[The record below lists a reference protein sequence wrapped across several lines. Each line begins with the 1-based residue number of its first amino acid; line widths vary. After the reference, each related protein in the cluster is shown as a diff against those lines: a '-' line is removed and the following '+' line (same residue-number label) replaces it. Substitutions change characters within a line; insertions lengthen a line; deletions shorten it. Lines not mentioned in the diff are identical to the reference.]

1 MRKRLHTVGRNR
13 ADGAADSVDSRASE
27 PAETCGIERATLT
40 VLTRPDLFSSGR
52 FYRRTTMNSATQ
64 TLPSDI
70 RENDLDTLNLILRGE
85 ISALETY
92 ESAME
97 KFTDEPTLAELSRI
111 HGEHQDSVTMLRD
124 SVVELGSE
132 PSSGSGWWGT
142 FTTSLVGGSKL
153 LGPQTVLS
161 TLKQGED
168 HGTGEY
174 QRAIAD
180 PKLSAE
186 LKAKFSIGLAK
197 CHAHISSLET
207 LIAMHETK

>member
-1 MRKRLHTVGRNR
+1 
-13 ADGAADSVDSRASE
+13 
-27 PAETCGIERATLT
+27 
-40 VLTRPDLFSSGR
+40 
-52 FYRRTTMNSATQ
+52 MNSATQ
-64 TLPSDI
+64 TPTSDI
-70 RENDLDTLNLILRGE
+70 RKNDLDTLNLILRGE

-92 ESAME
+92 ASAMK

-124 SVVELGSE
+124 QVVELGGE
-132 PSSGSGWWGT
+132 PSSGSGWWGS
-142 FTTSLVGGSKL
+142 FTTALVGGSKL

-180 PKLSAE
+180 PKLSTD
-186 LKAKFSIGLAK
+186 LKSKFSTELAK
-197 CHAHISSLET
+197 CHTHISSLES
-207 LIAMHETK
+207 LIAKHETK